1 MIERLFWD
9 ENLSIE
15 RLAAVLRDGG
25 IAIGSSDTVFGLIS
39 NLKCSSKNTLDAIK
53 KRFDKPY
60 LILIPGGAKLENFVD
75 PAGLSKIEALAKQC
89 WPGPVTLICKAHPD
103 LPAFMQGPEGTIAL
117 RMPDHEGLQKL
128 LTHFEGLFSTS
139 ANISGQPVPD
149 TVEGVDPAILARCAA
164 LVLNS
169 RTPNPVRP
177 ACPPKLEERRG
188 EHAKGQIPSTI
199 LDCTDDEIKVVRQGA
214 FPVDKILGKLG

>member
-9 ENLSIE
+9 DNFSIE

-39 NLKCSSKNTLDAIK
+39 NLKCSGKNTLDSIK

-60 LILIPGGAKLENFVD
+60 LILIPRGAKLEKFVD
-75 PAGLSKIEALAKQC
+75 PAGLMRIESLAKKC

-103 LPAFMQGPEGTIAL
+103 LPAFMQGPDGTIAL

-139 ANISGQPVPD
+139 ANISGQPVPGA
-149 TVEGVDPAILARCAA
+149 VEEVDPAILGRCTA
-164 LVLNS
+164 LVLDSPAGTQVS
-169 RTPNPVRP
+169 RV
-177 ACPPKLEERRG
+177 
-188 EHAKGQIPSTI
+188 PSTI
-199 LDCTDDEIKVVRQGA
+199 LDCSGDEIKVVRQGA
-214 FPVDKILGKLG
+214 FKYPIA